1 MTVITIPLSTVRP
14 NGQFFQQV
22 SEAVNF
28 RGGSIEYNGDTAT
41 VTLQDIEFFDLIEFN
56 KVMDV
61 NGEVEYY
68 PLKCKLDKNTYLYGL
83 IPQSILEI
91 LQLDKNK
98 EYIWQDVFTF
108 SQDIFDDNANI
119 YMVLSTN
126 NEWLKG
132 SVAKAVTNKLNVQL
146 EQA

>member
-1 MTVITIPLSTVRP
+1 MTVITTPLSTVRP

-28 RGGSIEYNGDTAT
+28 RGGNIEYNGDTAT
-41 VTLQDIEFFDLIEFN
+41 ITLQDIEFFDLVEFN

-68 PLKCKLDKNTYLYGL
+68 PLKCKLDKITYLYGL

-108 SQDIFDDNANI
+108 SQDIIDDNTNI
-119 YMVLSTN
+119 YMLLSTN

-132 SVAKAVTNKLNVQL
+132 SIAKAIVNKLNTQL

>member
-1 MTVITIPLSTVRP
+1 MTVITVPLSTVRP

-56 KVMDV
+56 KVIDA

-98 EYIWQDVFTF
+98 EYIWQDVFKF

-132 SVAKAVTNKLNVQL
+132 SVAKAVTDKLNVQL

>member
-1 MTVITIPLSTVRP
+1 MTVITTPLSTVRP

-28 RGGSIEYNGDTAT
+28 RGGSIEYNGDDAII
-41 VTLQDIEFFDLIEFN
+41 TLQDIEFFDLVEFN

-108 SQDIFDDNANI
+108 SQDIIDDTTNI
-119 YMVLSTN
+119 YMLLSTN

-132 SVAKAVTNKLNVQL
+132 SVAKAVTNKLNTQL

>member
-56 KVMDV
+56 KVMNV

-119 YMVLSTN
+119 YMILSTN

-132 SVAKAVTNKLNVQL
+132 SVAKAVTDKLNVQL

>member
-108 SQDIFDDNANI
+108 SQDIFDDNTNI

-132 SVAKAVTNKLNVQL
+132 SVAKAVTDKLNVQL

>member
-56 KVMDV
+56 KVIDA

-132 SVAKAVTNKLNVQL
+132 SVAKAVTDKLNVQL

>member
-14 NGQFFQQV
+14 NGQFFQQA

-56 KVMDV
+56 KVLDA

-119 YMVLSTN
+119 YMILSTN

-132 SVAKAVTNKLNVQL
+132 SVAKAVTDKLNVQL

>member
-119 YMVLSTN
+119 YMILSTN

-132 SVAKAVTNKLNVQL
+132 SVAKAVTDKLNVQL

>member
-1 MTVITIPLSTVRP
+1 MTVITVPLSTVRP

-56 KVMDV
+56 KVIDA

-108 SQDIFDDNANI
+108 SQDVFDDNTNI
-119 YMVLSTN
+119 YMILSTN

-132 SVAKAVTNKLNVQL
+132 SVAKAVTDKLNVQL

>member
-1 MTVITIPLSTVRP
+1 MTVITVPLSTVRP

-98 EYIWQDVFTF
+98 EYIWQDVFKF

-132 SVAKAVTNKLNVQL
+132 SVAKAVTDKLNVQL

>member
-1 MTVITIPLSTVRP
+1 MTVITVPLSTVRP

-56 KVMDV
+56 KVIDA

-108 SQDIFDDNANI
+108 SQDIFDDNINI

-132 SVAKAVTNKLNVQL
+132 SVAKAVTDKLNVQL

>member
-1 MTVITIPLSTVRP
+1 MTVITVPLSTVRP

-56 KVMDV
+56 KVIDA

-108 SQDIFDDNANI
+108 SQDIFDDNTNI
-119 YMVLSTN
+119 YMILSTN

-132 SVAKAVTNKLNVQL
+132 SVAKAVTDKLNVQL

>member
-1 MTVITIPLSTVRP
+1 MTVITVPLSTVRP

-56 KVMDV
+56 KVIDA

-108 SQDIFDDNANI
+108 SQDIFDDNTNI

-132 SVAKAVTNKLNVQL
+132 SVAKAVTDKLNVQL